1 MNRKWLFPIVFIGV
15 LAAQP
20 VLAEAISD
28 QAQPEAQAKT
38 PAAQRAKIRQIANE
52 TLADLYKAHPDT
64 QAAIAKSA
72 GYAVFDTGGAM
83 ILFAGAGGGSGV
95 AVSLPSKKE
104 TFMGVAQAKAGLG
117 LGIKNSRLVLVFLSQ
132 KSFNKFITSG
142 WAFSG
147 EATAAAKANDKGIGL
162 TGASMISRDVYAY
175 QFTENGLTAEA
186 TVAGSKYY
194 VDKKLNAG
202 K

>member
-1 MNRKWLFPIVFIGV
+1 MKLKWLFPVALVGALV
-15 LAAQP
+15 AQP
-20 VLAEAISD
+20 VLAEAVSD
-28 QAQPEAQAKT
+28 QAKPEADAKS
-38 PAAQRAKIRQIANE
+38 PAAQRAKIRELAND
-52 TLADLYKAHPDT
+52 TLAQIYKAHPEAEAT
-64 QAAIAKSA
+64 IAKSA

-95 AVSLPSKKE
+95 AVSLPSKHE

-117 LGIKNSRLVLVFLSQ
+117 LGIKNSRLVLVFTSP
-132 KSFNKFITSG
+132 KAFNKFVTSG

-147 EATAAAKANDKGIGL
+147 DATAAAKANDKGLGL
-162 TGASMISRDVYAY
+162 TGASMIAKDVFAY

>member
-1 MNRKWLFPIVFIGV
+1 MKCKWLFPVALVGA

-20 VLAEAISD
+20 VFAEAVSD
-28 QAQPEAQAKT
+28 QAKPEAQAT
-38 PAAQRAKIRQIANE
+38 PAAEQRAKIRQMASD
-52 TLADLYKAHPDT
+52 TLADVYKAHPDAEAT
-64 QAAIAKSA
+64 IAKSA

-117 LGIKNSRLVLVFLSQ
+117 LGIKNSRLVLVFTSP
-132 KSFNKFITSG
+132 KSFNKFVTSG
-142 WAFSG
+142 WAFG
-147 EATAAAKANDKGIGL
+147 GDATAAAKASDKGVGL
-162 TGASMISRDVYAY
+162 TGATMITKGVYAY
-175 QFTENGLTAEA
+175 QFTESGLTAEA
-186 TVAGSKYY
+186 TVGGSKYF
-194 VDKKLNAG
+194 VDKKLNSG

>member
-1 MNRKWLFPIVFIGV
+1 MACKWLFPIALVGA

-20 VLAEAISD
+20 VFAEAVSAD
-28 QAQPEAQAKT
+28 AKPEGQAKA
-38 PAAQRAKIRQIANE
+38 PSEQRAKIRQMASD
-52 TLADLYKAHPDT
+52 TLADVYKAHPDA
-64 QAAIAKSA
+64 QATIAKSA

-95 AVSLPSKKE
+95 AVSLPSKHE
-104 TFMGVAQAKAGLG
+104 TFMGVAQAKAGIG
-117 LGIKNSRLVLVFLSQ
+117 LGIKNSRLVLVFMSP

-147 EATAAAKANDKGIGL
+147 DATAAAKANDKGLGL
-162 TGASMISRDVYAY
+162 TGASMIAKDVYAY

-194 VDKKLNAG
+194 VDKKLNSG